1 MSRATVLRRS
11 ATGAEATLWKALR
24 RSELNS
30 WKFRRQHPI
39 DRFVADFVCLKA
51 KLVVEVDG
59 VTHGDPAAISRDTER
74 TRVIEAAGFH
84 VIRVNNTDLRDNLDG
99 VLETILA
106 AVLRRD
112 HL

>member
-1 MSRATVLRRS
+1 MNAT
-11 ATGAEATLWKALR
+11 AAEAKLWAALR
-24 RSELNS
+24 GGRLSG

-59 VTHGDPAAISRDTER
+59 ATHSNSAALDRDAER
-74 TRVIEAAGFH
+74 TRIIEAAGFH
-84 VIRVNNTDLRDNLDG
+84 VIRVGNADMRNNLDG

-106 AVLRRD
+106 HMMART
-112 HL
+112 HP